1 MAVIARNL
9 IDTPR
14 FPTAADASGS
24 AWRYWHQPTRTW
36 KPLTETRYIDT
47 RAGADPLTG
56 GTAYRITANNET
68 GSVVL
73 MHPIGN
79 LEAGA
84 SVYVNLRYAASNDPQ
99 TIGIVPL
106 DPGSGVIGGG
116 IGRMPGMFENSQIT
130 NALEYNDPKQT
141 GYQFRDHTFTIP
153 EINGERIVDVYGS
166 VTGSAGATADH
177 EWALVVFNTS
187 GGATKGVVAGI
198 GGARVDVGPYPDGF
212 VTGYLDGSMQPAG
225 DTTYSWTGTPFASD
239 SVAEVTPAVIIV
251 PKPAAPIA
259 DDEANTLIIP
269 AGDGAEWTI
278 NGEPAVPGTYDV
290 EGDETVAITLRP
302 ADGYAFADESGP
314 SEWEFTF
321 TANAIEVIPAAPAF
335 DDTLFEYTIPEV
347 AGVAYSVNGSPTA
360 AGTYSAEPEQ
370 SVTITAAALDGYT
383 LPGGASPWWQHEFPA
398 APIDPDPEPD
408 PDAWPDPEAPAA
420 EHIIRGGDDVAALMR
435 YTDEEDIEICRKA
448 YEVVLMTAWGYTR
461 GRGFS
466 DTLEPTYPIRRVID
480 LAAIRLAANPEQ
492 VLRWAIAGD
501 SETLSPFQG
510 FTLAERHVLDRYRR
524 RSA

>member
-14 FPTAADASGS
+14 FPDQYGATISQWKYFMSGRSS
-24 AWRYWHQPTRTW
+24 AY
-36 KPLTETRYIDT
+36 PLQNAHVMSKD
-47 RAGADPLTG
+47 GADPITG
-56 GTAYRITANNET
+56 DPALRISVTAVNSANYIW
-68 GSVVL
+68 
-73 MHPIGN
+73 HPIGN

-84 SVYVNLRYAASNDPQ
+84 EVYVHLRYVSSTVPQ
-99 TIGIVPL
+99 KIGILPL
-106 DPGSGVIGGG
+106 LPGGGVIGATT
-116 IGRMPGMFENSQIT
+116 GRSMQEFDSYAIKS
-130 NALEYNDPKQT
+130 ALEYFDT
-141 GYQFRDHTFTIP
+141 VTSGYEDREYTFTIP
-153 EINGERIVDVYGS
+153 EISGSKIVDDYGS
-166 VTGSAGATADH
+166 AVGSAGATSEY
-177 EWALVVFNTS
+177 EWALCLYNGS
-187 GGATKGVVAGI
+187 GSATAGVKGGI

-212 VTGYLDGSMQPAG
+212 VTGYLDGSLQPAG

-239 SVAEVTPAVIIV
+239 SVAEATPAVIIV

-259 DDEANTLIIP
+259 DDEANTLVIP

-302 ADGYAFADESGP
+302 ADGYAFADDSGP

-321 TANAIEVIPAAPAF
+321 TANAVEVTPAAPAF
-335 DDTLFEYTIPEV
+335 DDTLFEYTIPEMT
-347 AGVAYSVNGSPTA
+347 GVAYSVNGSPTA
-360 AGTYSAEPEQ
+360 AGTYSAEPDQ

-383 LPGGASPWWQHEFPA
+383 LAGAASWQHEFPA
-398 APIDPDPEPD
+398 APIDPD
-408 PDAWPDPEAPAA
+408 AWPDPEPPAA

-466 DTLEPTYPIRRVID
+466 DTLEPAYPIRRVID